1 MKYRNRLLLALSVL
15 SLGSCKK
22 FLEEKPLTFLSPTNF
37 YKTADDLTTAV
48 YSIYAPLQT
57 FYTGGGYANM
67 NWAVWEM
74 PSDQSYSN
82 DGAGV
87 IDNTNLDNY
96 AWTADIAYFNAW
108 WKNAY
113 LIIARANTLIA
124 NVPRAVNVSDAIKNQ
139 ALGEARFMRGVAY
152 FELTMG
158 YGDVPLMTETTTELY
173 PKRAPSLDV
182 YNFAIKDLQFAEQ
195 WLPATWPKSS
205 DYGRATKYAAK
216 AYLAKLYLKMAGFP
230 IKDQSKF
237 ALAAASA
244 KDVIDNGPYSL
255 PANVMDNWNP
265 TAAHKEQI
273 FIVDRNRTVSNG
285 SYFPLFWAPRG
296 LPQLAASAG
305 ADFIGAFLPNQ
316 TFYDDFPANDPR
328 KDSFF
333 MTKATSYMDPTLT
346 ITLPQPTVKK
356 YWGPLYN
363 NGSDQDVVRV
373 RLAEVLLIYAE
384 AANEVTATPADAYTA
399 LNRVRSRAFGD
410 ATHNYT
416 GLTQDQFRQAVWRER
431 DLELCFEGV
440 RWSDM
445 VRTQTSRSGSITDYK
460 NINNFSPAAKNFLF
474 PVPTID
480 LQTNHSLTQN
490 TGY

>member
-1 MKYRNRLLLALSVL
+1 MKYRNKLLLILLVS
-15 SLGSCKK
+15 SLGSCNK
-22 FLEEKPLTFLSPTNF
+22 FLDEKPLTFLSPVNF

-57 FYTGGGYANM
+57 YYTGGGYANM
-67 NWAVWEM
+67 NWAIWEM

-96 AWTADIAYFNAW
+96 AWTADIAYFNSW
-108 WKNAY
+108 WKTAY
-113 LIIARANTLIA
+113 LIIDRANTLIA
-124 NVPRAVNVSDAIKNQ
+124 NAPKAVNVSDEVKNRII
-139 ALGEARFMRGVAY
+139 AEARFLRGTAY

-158 YGDVPLMTETTTELY
+158 YGDVPLVTETSTELY
-173 PKRAPSLDV
+173 PKRDPSLNV
-182 YNFAIKDLQFAEQ
+182 YNFAIEDLKFAAQ
-195 WLPATWPKSS
+195 WLPSTWPKAS
-205 DYGRATKYAAK
+205 DYGRATKWAAES
-216 AYLAKLYLKMAGFP
+216 YLAKLYLKMAGYP
-230 IKDQSKF
+230 LLDATKW
-237 ALAAASA
+237 ALAAEAA
-244 KDVIDNGPYSL
+244 KDVIDNGPFTL
-255 PANVMDNWNP
+255 PVNIKDNWNP
-265 TAAHKEQI
+265 TAPHAEQI
-273 FIVDRNRTVSNG
+273 FIVDRNRAVGNG

-296 LPQLAASAG
+296 LTQLAATTG

-316 TFYDDFPANDPR
+316 SFYDDFPNDDPR

-333 MTKATSYMDPTLT
+333 MTEATSFMDPTVT
-346 ITLPQPTVKK
+346 VTLAQPTVAK

-384 AANEVTATPADAYTA
+384 AANEVAATSAEAYAA
-399 LNRVRSRAFGD
+399 LNAVRERAFGNSSHD
-410 ATHNYT
+410 YS
-416 GLTQDQFRQAVWRER
+416 GLTQGEFRNAVWRER

-445 VRTQTSRSGSITDYK
+445 VRTQTSRTGSITDYK
-460 NINNFSPAAKNFLF
+460 NINNFSPSAINFLF
-474 PVPTID
+474 PIPTID

>member
-1 MKYRNRLLLALSVL
+1 MKYRNALLFVL
-15 SLGSCKK
+15 WAFLGGSCKK
-22 FLEEKPLTFLSPTNF
+22 FLEEKPLTFLSPSNF
-37 YKTADDLTTAV
+37 YKTADDLTSAV

-57 FYTGGGYANM
+57 YYAGGAYANM
-67 NWAVWEM
+67 TWAVWEL

-96 AWTADIAYFNAW
+96 AWTADIAYFNSW

-113 LIIARANTLIA
+113 VIINRANTVIA
-124 NVPRAVNVSDAIKNQ
+124 NTPRAVNVSEDIRNRAI
-139 ALGEARFMRGVAY
+139 GEARFMRGLAY

-158 YGDVPLMTETTTELY
+158 YGDVPLITETSTELY

-182 YNFAIKDLQFAEQ
+182 YNFAIADLQFAVQ
-195 WLPATWPKSS
+195 WLPPTWPKAS
-205 DYGRATKYAAK
+205 DYGRATKYAAE
-216 AYLAKLYLKMAGFP
+216 AYLAKLYLKMAGYP
-230 IKDQSKF
+230 IKDASKF
-237 ALAAASA
+237 ALAAQAA
-244 KDVIDNGPYSL
+244 KDVIDNGPYTL
-255 PANVMDNWNP
+255 PTNVMDNWDP
-265 TAAHKEQI
+265 AAAHQEQI
-273 FIVDRNRTVSNG
+273 FIVDKSRAVSNG

-316 TFYDDFPANDPR
+316 SFYDDFPDDDPR
-328 KDSFF
+328 KGEFF
-333 MTKATSYMDPTLT
+333 MTQATSYMDPTLT
-346 ITLPQPTVKK
+346 ITLAQPTVAK
-356 YWGPLYN
+356 YWGPMYN
-363 NGSDQDVVRV
+363 NGSDQDIVRL

-384 AANEVTATPADAYTA
+384 AANEVSATPADAYTA

-410 ATHNYT
+410 ATHNYS

-460 NINNFSPAAKNFLF
+460 NINNFSPAARNFLF
-474 PVPTID
+474 PVPTTD
-480 LQTNHSLTQN
+480 LQTNHGLSQN